1 MSVKVAERGRKSK
14 RIIVRGGNAVP
25 DGPEAQ
31 TQVRDTLVCLRFNE
45 AELEL
50 VDELRRLTGLRNRAE
65 VLRCGV
71 RLIRE
76 RVSAGDDGVEMGRRL
91 IG

>member
-1 MSVKVAERGRKSK
+1 M
-14 RIIVRGGNAVP
+14 VP
-25 DGPEAQ
+25 DGPEAVSE
-31 TQVRDTLVCLRFNE
+31 VRDTLVCLRFNT
-45 AELEL
+45 AELNL

-76 RVSAGDDGVEMGRRL
+76 RVEAGDDGVEIGRRL